1 MSDQNTD
8 TDQENNGPE
17 AALDIEIV
25 SVQQA
30 EEEAAAARA
39 KVDPEEVLMEQG
51 LVDEMSTVLNQLD
64 PKEEAGSKVELGAES
79 SGLEKPKQPK
89 LQAKVK
95 KVAEDDDVVLFDE
108 APDDQEEQQPV
119 VVESTVELQNMEGLT
134 EIVLDAASAAN
145 EAAHST
151 NQSIHMLLSSVTT
164 INKMAK
170 KLRKTNNYVLGL
182 IVSLGLVGIL
192 SGAVMLFVLQSA
204 IKEATAVNMAMGT
217 KLVEFEKQMDRV
229 NLIEAQLIDVADVS
243 HQLGQSVEQ
252 VMYYLKQVG
261 TDSQQAATQ
270 QATENQLML
279 GSVNEQI
286 LSSFNDLQST
296 TKVQQGVL
304 IQLKSRIDSL
314 QVQMKT
320 IQNQDLVGK
329 VKALI
334 ALEQERYFALEQAKL
349 ALEHNTIYFTLDET
363 RIGSTHVDTRSE
375 ERGPKSASA
384 EI

>member
-8 TDQENNGPE
+8 TDQEKNEPE

-64 PKEEAGSKVELGAES
+64 PKEEAESKVELGAES

-95 KVAEDDDVVLFDE
+95 KVAEDDDVVLFDD

-119 VVESTVELQNMEGLT
+119 VVESTGELQNMEGLT

-296 TKVQQGVL
+296 TKGQQGVL
-304 IQLKSRIDSL
+304 TQLKSRIDSL

-349 ALEHNTIYFTLDET
+349 ALETAKRADSAPPVEDSFITF
-363 RIGSTHVDTRSE
+363 GVKSE
-375 ERGPKSASA
+375 
-384 EI
+384 

>member
-8 TDQENNGPE
+8 TDQENNEPE

-51 LVDEMSTVLNQLD
+51 LVEEMSTVLNQLD
-64 PKEEAGSKVELGAES
+64 PKEEAESKVELGAES

-95 KVAEDDDVVLFDE
+95 KVAEDDDVVLFDD

-349 ALEHNTIYFTLDET
+349 ALETAKRADSAPPVEDSFITF
-363 RIGSTHVDTRSE
+363 GVKSE
-375 ERGPKSASA
+375 
-384 EI
+384 

>member
-8 TDQENNGPE
+8 TDQENNEPE

-51 LVDEMSTVLNQLD
+51 LVDEMSTVLDQLD
-64 PKEEAGSKVELGAES
+64 PKEEAESKVELGAES

-95 KVAEDDDVVLFDE
+95 KVAEDDDVVLFDD

-349 ALEHNTIYFTLDET
+349 ALETAKRADSAPPVEDSFITF
-363 RIGSTHVDTRSE
+363 GVKSE
-375 ERGPKSASA
+375 
-384 EI
+384 

>member
-64 PKEEAGSKVELGAES
+64 PKEEAESKVELGAES

-95 KVAEDDDVVLFDE
+95 KVAEDDDVVLFDD
-108 APDDQEEQQPV
+108 APDGQEEQEPV
-119 VVESTVELQNMEGLT
+119 VVESTGELQNMEGLT

-349 ALEHNTIYFTLDET
+349 ALETAKRADSAPPVEDSFITF
-363 RIGSTHVDTRSE
+363 GVKSE
-375 ERGPKSASA
+375 
-384 EI
+384 

>member
-8 TDQENNGPE
+8 TDQEKNKP
-17 AALDIEIV
+17 AMALDIELV

-39 KVDPEEVLMEQG
+39 KVDPDDVLMEQG
-51 LVDEMSTVLNQLD
+51 LAEEMSTVLNQLG
-64 PKEEAGSKVELGAES
+64 PHEEAESKVELTAES
-79 SGLEKPKQPK
+79 AAIENTGQST

-95 KVAEDDDVVLFDE
+95 KVVEDDDVVLFDD
-108 APDDQEEQQPV
+108 APDHQAEDESV
-119 VVESTVELQNMEGLT
+119 VVENSVELQNMEGLT

-170 KLRKTNNYVLGL
+170 ALRKTNNYVLGL
-182 IVSLGLVGIL
+182 IVSLGVVGLI

-204 IKEATAVNMAMGT
+204 IKEATVVNMAMGT
-217 KLVEFEKQMDRV
+217 KLVGFEKQMDRV

-286 LSSFNDLQST
+286 LASFNGLQTT
-296 TKVQQGVL
+296 TKAQQAVL
-304 IQLKSRIDSL
+304 TQLKSRIDSL
-314 QVQMKT
+314 QLQMKT

-334 ALEQERYFALEQAKL
+334 VLEQERYFALEQAKL
-349 ALEHNTIYFTLDET
+349 ALETAKRADSLPPVEDSFITF
-363 RIGSTHVDTRSE
+363 GVKSE
-375 ERGPKSASA
+375 
-384 EI
+384 

>member
-8 TDQENNGPE
+8 TDQEKNEPE

-51 LVDEMSTVLNQLD
+51 LVEEMSTVLNQLD
-64 PKEEAGSKVELGAES
+64 PKEEAESKVELGAES

-296 TKVQQGVL
+296 TKGQQGVL
-304 IQLKSRIDSL
+304 TQLKSRIDSL

-349 ALEHNTIYFTLDET
+349 ALETAKRADRAPPVEDSFITF
-363 RIGSTHVDTRSE
+363 GVKSE
-375 ERGPKSASA
+375 
-384 EI
+384 

>member
-51 LVDEMSTVLNQLD
+51 LVEEMSTVLNQLD
-64 PKEEAGSKVELGAES
+64 PKEEAESKVELGAES

-95 KVAEDDDVVLFDE
+95 KVAEDDDVVLFDD

-119 VVESTVELQNMEGLT
+119 VVESTLELQNMEGLT

-349 ALEHNTIYFTLDET
+349 ALETAKRADSAPPVEDSFITF
-363 RIGSTHVDTRSE
+363 GVKSE
-375 ERGPKSASA
+375 
-384 EI
+384 

>member
-1 MSDQNTD
+1 
-8 TDQENNGPE
+8 
-17 AALDIEIV
+17 
-25 SVQQA
+25 
-30 EEEAAAARA
+30 
-39 KVDPEEVLMEQG
+39 
-51 LVDEMSTVLNQLD
+51 
-64 PKEEAGSKVELGAES
+64 
-79 SGLEKPKQPK
+79 
-89 LQAKVK
+89 
-95 KVAEDDDVVLFDE
+95 
-108 APDDQEEQQPV
+108 
-119 VVESTVELQNMEGLT
+119 
-134 EIVLDAASAAN
+134 
-145 EAAHST
+145 
-151 NQSIHMLLSSVTT
+151 MLLSSVTT

-296 TKVQQGVL
+296 TKGQQGVL
-304 IQLKSRIDSL
+304 TQLKSRIDSL

-349 ALEHNTIYFTLDET
+349 ALETAKRADSAPPVEDSFITF
-363 RIGSTHVDTRSE
+363 GVKSE
-375 ERGPKSASA
+375 
-384 EI
+384 

>member
-51 LVDEMSTVLNQLD
+51 LVDEMSTVLDQLD
-64 PKEEAGSKVELGAES
+64 PKEEAESKVELGAES

-95 KVAEDDDVVLFDE
+95 KVAEDDDVVLFDD
-108 APDDQEEQQPV
+108 APDGQEEQEPV
-119 VVESTVELQNMEGLT
+119 VVESTGELQNMEGLT

-296 TKVQQGVL
+296 TKGQQGVL
-304 IQLKSRIDSL
+304 TQLKSRIDSL

-349 ALEHNTIYFTLDET
+349 ALETAKRADSAPPVEDSFITF
-363 RIGSTHVDTRSE
+363 GVKSE
-375 ERGPKSASA
+375 
-384 EI
+384 

>member
-8 TDQENNGPE
+8 TDQEKNEPE
-17 AALDIEIV
+17 VALDIEIV

-51 LVDEMSTVLNQLD
+51 LVEEMSTVLNQLD
-64 PKEEAGSKVELGAES
+64 PKEEAESKVELGAES

-95 KVAEDDDVVLFDE
+95 KVAEDDDVVLFDD

-119 VVESTVELQNMEGLT
+119 AVESTGELQNMEGLT

-229 NLIEAQLIDVADVS
+229 NLIEAQLINVADVS
-243 HQLGQSVEQ
+243 HQLGQRVEQ

-304 IQLKSRIDSL
+304 TQVKSRIDSL

-349 ALEHNTIYFTLDET
+349 ALETAK
-363 RIGSTHVDTRSE
+363 RSDSAPPVE
-375 ERGPKSASA
+375 DSFITFGVKS
-384 EI
+384 E

>member
-8 TDQENNGPE
+8 TDQEKNEPE

-51 LVDEMSTVLNQLD
+51 LVEEMSTVLNQLD
-64 PKEEAGSKVELGAES
+64 PKEEAESKVELGAES

-95 KVAEDDDVVLFDE
+95 KVAEDDDVVLFDD
-108 APDDQEEQQPV
+108 APDDQEEQEPV
-119 VVESTVELQNMEGLT
+119 VVESTGELQNMEGLT

-296 TKVQQGVL
+296 TKGQQGVL
-304 IQLKSRIDSL
+304 TQLKSRIDSL

-349 ALEHNTIYFTLDET
+349 ALETAKRADSAPPVEDSFITF
-363 RIGSTHVDTRSE
+363 GVKSE
-375 ERGPKSASA
+375 
-384 EI
+384 

>member
-8 TDQENNGPE
+8 TDQEKNEPE

-51 LVDEMSTVLNQLD
+51 LVDEMSTVLDQLD
-64 PKEEAGSKVELGAES
+64 PKEEAESKVELGAES

-95 KVAEDDDVVLFDE
+95 KVAEDDDVVLFDD
-108 APDDQEEQQPV
+108 APDGQEEQEPV
-119 VVESTVELQNMEGLT
+119 VVESTGELQNMEGLT

-304 IQLKSRIDSL
+304 TQLKSRIDSL

-349 ALEHNTIYFTLDET
+349 ALETAKRADSAPPVEDSFITF
-363 RIGSTHVDTRSE
+363 GVKSE
-375 ERGPKSASA
+375 
-384 EI
+384 

>member
-8 TDQENNGPE
+8 TDQEKNEPE
-17 AALDIEIV
+17 VALDIEIV

-51 LVDEMSTVLNQLD
+51 LVEEMSTVLNQLD
-64 PKEEAGSKVELGAES
+64 PKEEAESKVELGAES

-95 KVAEDDDVVLFDE
+95 KVAEDDDVVLFDD
-108 APDDQEEQQPV
+108 APDGQEEQEPV
-119 VVESTVELQNMEGLT
+119 VVESTGELQNMEGLT

-349 ALEHNTIYFTLDET
+349 ALETAK
-363 RIGSTHVDTRSE
+363 RSDSAPPVE
-375 ERGPKSASA
+375 DSFITFGVKS
-384 EI
+384 E

>member
-8 TDQENNGPE
+8 TDQENNEPE

-51 LVDEMSTVLNQLD
+51 LVDEMSTVLDQLD
-64 PKEEAGSKVELGAES
+64 PKEEAESKVELGAES

-95 KVAEDDDVVLFDE
+95 KVAEDDDVVLFDD
-108 APDDQEEQQPV
+108 APDGQEEQQPV
-119 VVESTVELQNMEGLT
+119 VVESTGELQNMEGLT

-296 TKVQQGVL
+296 TKGQQGVL
-304 IQLKSRIDSL
+304 TQLKSRIDSL

-349 ALEHNTIYFTLDET
+349 ALETAKRADSVPPVEDSFITF
-363 RIGSTHVDTRSE
+363 GVKSE
-375 ERGPKSASA
+375 
-384 EI
+384 

>member
-8 TDQENNGPE
+8 TDQEKNEPE

-51 LVDEMSTVLNQLD
+51 LVEEMSTVLNQLD
-64 PKEEAGSKVELGAES
+64 PKEEAESKVELGAES

-95 KVAEDDDVVLFDE
+95 KVAEDDDVVLFDD

-119 VVESTVELQNMEGLT
+119 VVESTLELQNMEGLT

-304 IQLKSRIDSL
+304 TQLKSRIDSL

-349 ALEHNTIYFTLDET
+349 ALETAKRADSAPPVEDSFITF
-363 RIGSTHVDTRSE
+363 GVKSE
-375 ERGPKSASA
+375 
-384 EI
+384 

>member
-8 TDQENNGPE
+8 TDQEKNEPE

-51 LVDEMSTVLNQLD
+51 LVEEMSTVLNQLD
-64 PKEEAGSKVELGAES
+64 PKEEAESKVELGAES

-95 KVAEDDDVVLFDE
+95 KVAEDDDVVLFDD
-108 APDDQEEQQPV
+108 APDGQEEQEPV
-119 VVESTVELQNMEGLT
+119 VVESTGELQNMEGLT

-296 TKVQQGVL
+296 TKGQQGVL
-304 IQLKSRIDSL
+304 TQLKSRIDSL

-349 ALEHNTIYFTLDET
+349 ALETAKRADSAPPVEDSFITF
-363 RIGSTHVDTRSE
+363 GVKSE
-375 ERGPKSASA
+375 
-384 EI
+384 

>member
-8 TDQENNGPE
+8 TDQEKNEPE

-51 LVDEMSTVLNQLD
+51 LVEEMSTVLNQLD
-64 PKEEAGSKVELGAES
+64 PKEEAESKVELGAES

-349 ALEHNTIYFTLDET
+349 ALETAKRADSAPPVEDSFITF
-363 RIGSTHVDTRSE
+363 GVKSE
-375 ERGPKSASA
+375 
-384 EI
+384 

>member
-8 TDQENNGPE
+8 TDQEKNEPE

-51 LVDEMSTVLNQLD
+51 LVEEMSTVLNQLD
-64 PKEEAGSKVELGAES
+64 PKEEAESKVELGAES

-95 KVAEDDDVVLFDE
+95 KVAEDDDVVLFDD

-119 VVESTVELQNMEGLT
+119 VVESTLELQNMEGLT

-296 TKVQQGVL
+296 TKGQQGVL
-304 IQLKSRIDSL
+304 TQLKSRIDSL

-349 ALEHNTIYFTLDET
+349 ALETAKRADSAPPVEDSFITF
-363 RIGSTHVDTRSE
+363 GVKSE
-375 ERGPKSASA
+375 
-384 EI
+384 

>member
-8 TDQENNGPE
+8 TDQENNEPE

-51 LVDEMSTVLNQLD
+51 LVDEMSTVLDQLD
-64 PKEEAGSKVELGAES
+64 PKEEAESKVELGAES

-95 KVAEDDDVVLFDE
+95 KVAEDDDVVLFDD
-108 APDDQEEQQPV
+108 APDGQEEQEPV
-119 VVESTVELQNMEGLT
+119 VVESTGELQNMEGLT

-296 TKVQQGVL
+296 TKGQQGVL
-304 IQLKSRIDSL
+304 TQLKSRIDSL

-349 ALEHNTIYFTLDET
+349 ALETAKRADSAPPVEDSFITF
-363 RIGSTHVDTRSE
+363 GVKSE
-375 ERGPKSASA
+375 
-384 EI
+384 

>member
-8 TDQENNGPE
+8 TDQENNEPE

-51 LVDEMSTVLNQLD
+51 LVDEMSTVLDQLD
-64 PKEEAGSKVELGAES
+64 PKEEAESKVELGAES

-95 KVAEDDDVVLFDE
+95 KVAEDDDVVLFDD
-108 APDDQEEQQPV
+108 APDGQEEQEPV
-119 VVESTVELQNMEGLT
+119 VVESTGELQNMEGLT

-349 ALEHNTIYFTLDET
+349 ALETAK
-363 RIGSTHVDTRSE
+363 RSDSAPPVE
-375 ERGPKSASA
+375 DSFITFGVKS
-384 EI
+384 E

>member
-8 TDQENNGPE
+8 TNQKQDEPE
-17 AALDIEIV
+17 VALDIEVV
-25 SVQQA
+25 SVQEA

-39 KVDPEEVLMEQG
+39 KVDPEEALIEQE
-51 LVDEMSTVLNQLD
+51 LTKEMSTVLNQLD
-64 PKEEAGSKVELGAES
+64 PNEATESNAES
-79 SGLEKPKQPK
+79 VKTEGSRQPA
-89 LQAKVK
+89 LQTQVK
-95 KVAEDDDVVLFDE
+95 KVVEDDDVELFDD
-108 APDDQEEQQPV
+108 AQDNQEEHEPV
-119 VVESTVELQNMEGLT
+119 VLDEAIEPHRIEGLT

-182 IVSLGLVGIL
+182 VVSLGLVGML
-192 SGAVMLFVLQSA
+192 SGAAMLFVLQSA
-204 IKEATAVNMAMGT
+204 IKDATAVNLAMGT
-217 KLVEFEKQMDRV
+217 KLVGFEKQMDRV
-229 NLIEAQLIDVADVS
+229 SLIEAQLIDVADVS

-261 TDSQQAATQ
+261 TDSQQAAIQ

-286 LSSFNDLQST
+286 LTSFNDLQST
-296 TKVQQGVL
+296 TKAQQSVL
-304 IQLKSRIDSL
+304 VQLKSRIDNL
-314 QVQMKT
+314 QLQMKT

-349 ALEHNTIYFTLDET
+349 ALETAKRVGNAPPIEDSFITF
-363 RIGSTHVDTRSE
+363 GVKSE
-375 ERGPKSASA
+375 
-384 EI
+384 

>member
-8 TDQENNGPE
+8 TDQEKNEPE
-17 AALDIEIV
+17 VALDIEIV

-51 LVDEMSTVLNQLD
+51 LVEEMSTVLNQLD
-64 PKEEAGSKVELGAES
+64 PKEEAESKVELGAES

-95 KVAEDDDVVLFDE
+95 KVAEDDDVVLFDD
-108 APDDQEEQQPV
+108 APDGQEEQEPV
-119 VVESTVELQNMEGLT
+119 VVESTGELQNMEGLT

-243 HQLGQSVEQ
+243 HQLGQRVEQ

-349 ALEHNTIYFTLDET
+349 ALETAKRADSAPPVEDSFITF
-363 RIGSTHVDTRSE
+363 GVKSE
-375 ERGPKSASA
+375 
-384 EI
+384 

>member
-8 TDQENNGPE
+8 TDQEKNEPE

-51 LVDEMSTVLNQLD
+51 LVDEMSTVLDQLD
-64 PKEEAGSKVELGAES
+64 PKEEAESKVELGAES

-95 KVAEDDDVVLFDE
+95 KVAEDDDVVLFDD
-108 APDDQEEQQPV
+108 APDGQEEQEPV
-119 VVESTVELQNMEGLT
+119 VVESTGELQNMEGLT

-296 TKVQQGVL
+296 TKGQQGVL
-304 IQLKSRIDSL
+304 TQLKSRIDSL

-349 ALEHNTIYFTLDET
+349 ALETAKRADRAPPVEDSFITF
-363 RIGSTHVDTRSE
+363 GVKSE
-375 ERGPKSASA
+375 
-384 EI
+384 

>member
-51 LVDEMSTVLNQLD
+51 LVEEMSTVLNQLD
-64 PKEEAGSKVELGAES
+64 PKEEAESKVELGAES

-95 KVAEDDDVVLFDE
+95 KVAEDDDVVLFDD
-108 APDDQEEQQPV
+108 APDGQEEQEPV
-119 VVESTVELQNMEGLT
+119 VVESTGELQNMEGLT

-151 NQSIHMLLSSVTT
+151 NQSIHMLLSSVIT

-296 TKVQQGVL
+296 TKGQQGVL
-304 IQLKSRIDSL
+304 TQLKSRIDSL

-349 ALEHNTIYFTLDET
+349 ALETAKRADSAPPVEDSFITF
-363 RIGSTHVDTRSE
+363 GVKSE
-375 ERGPKSASA
+375 
-384 EI
+384 

>member
-8 TDQENNGPE
+8 TDQEKNEPE

-51 LVDEMSTVLNQLD
+51 LVEEMSTVLNQLD
-64 PKEEAGSKVELGAES
+64 PKEEAESKVELGAES

-108 APDDQEEQQPV
+108 APDGQEEQQPV

-296 TKVQQGVL
+296 TKGQQGVL
-304 IQLKSRIDSL
+304 TQLKSRIDSL

-349 ALEHNTIYFTLDET
+349 ALETAKRADSAPPVEDSFITF
-363 RIGSTHVDTRSE
+363 GVKSE
-375 ERGPKSASA
+375 
-384 EI
+384 

>member
-64 PKEEAGSKVELGAES
+64 PKEEAESKVELGAES

-349 ALEHNTIYFTLDET
+349 ALETAKRADSAPPVEDSFITF
-363 RIGSTHVDTRSE
+363 GVKSE
-375 ERGPKSASA
+375 
-384 EI
+384 

>member
-8 TDQENNGPE
+8 TDQEKNEPE

-51 LVDEMSTVLNQLD
+51 LVEEMSTVLNQLD
-64 PKEEAGSKVELGAES
+64 PKEEAESKVELGAES

-95 KVAEDDDVVLFDE
+95 KVAEDDDVVLFDD

-296 TKVQQGVL
+296 TKGQQGVL
-304 IQLKSRIDSL
+304 TQLKSRIDSL

-349 ALEHNTIYFTLDET
+349 ALETAKRADSAPPVEDSFITF
-363 RIGSTHVDTRSE
+363 GVKSE
-375 ERGPKSASA
+375 
-384 EI
+384 

>member
-8 TDQENNGPE
+8 TDQEKNEPE
-17 AALDIEIV
+17 VALDIEIV

-51 LVDEMSTVLNQLD
+51 LVDEMSTVLDQLD
-64 PKEEAGSKVELGAES
+64 PKEEAESKVELGAES

-95 KVAEDDDVVLFDE
+95 KVAEDDDVVLFDD
-108 APDDQEEQQPV
+108 APDGQEEQEPV
-119 VVESTVELQNMEGLT
+119 VVESTGELQNMEGLT

-349 ALEHNTIYFTLDET
+349 ALETAKRADSAPPVEDSFITF
-363 RIGSTHVDTRSE
+363 GVKSE
-375 ERGPKSASA
+375 
-384 EI
+384 

>member
-8 TDQENNGPE
+8 TDQEKNEPE

-51 LVDEMSTVLNQLD
+51 LVEEMSTVLNQLD
-64 PKEEAGSKVELGAES
+64 PKEEAESKVELGAES

-95 KVAEDDDVVLFDE
+95 KVAEDDDVVLFDD
-108 APDDQEEQQPV
+108 APDGQEEQEPV
-119 VVESTVELQNMEGLT
+119 VVESTGELQNMEGLT

-304 IQLKSRIDSL
+304 TQLKSRIDSL

-349 ALEHNTIYFTLDET
+349 ALETAKRADSAPPVEDSFITF
-363 RIGSTHVDTRSE
+363 GVKSE
-375 ERGPKSASA
+375 
-384 EI
+384 

>member
-8 TDQENNGPE
+8 TDQEKNEPE

-51 LVDEMSTVLNQLD
+51 LVEEMSTVLNQLD
-64 PKEEAGSKVELGAES
+64 PKEEAESKVELGAES

-95 KVAEDDDVVLFDE
+95 KVAEDDDVVLFDD

-119 VVESTVELQNMEGLT
+119 AVESTGELQNMEGLT

-296 TKVQQGVL
+296 TKGQQGVL
-304 IQLKSRIDSL
+304 TQLKSRIDSL

-349 ALEHNTIYFTLDET
+349 ALETAKRADSAPPVEDSFITF
-363 RIGSTHVDTRSE
+363 GVKSE
-375 ERGPKSASA
+375 
-384 EI
+384 

>member
-8 TDQENNGPE
+8 TDQENNEPE

-51 LVDEMSTVLNQLD
+51 LVEEMSTVLNQLD
-64 PKEEAGSKVELGAES
+64 PKEEAESKVELGAES

-95 KVAEDDDVVLFDE
+95 KVAEDDDVVLFDD
-108 APDDQEEQQPV
+108 APDGQEEQEPV
-119 VVESTVELQNMEGLT
+119 VVESTGELQNMEGLT

-296 TKVQQGVL
+296 TKGQQGVL
-304 IQLKSRIDSL
+304 TQLKSRIDSL

-320 IQNQDLVGK
+320 MQNQDLVGK

-349 ALEHNTIYFTLDET
+349 ALETAKRADSAPPVEDSFITF
-363 RIGSTHVDTRSE
+363 GVKSE
-375 ERGPKSASA
+375 
-384 EI
+384 